1 MTRKLTLKMNDK
13 IIERAKRY
21 AAKRRQSLSQLVE
34 DYFRFLSEKEPAENI
49 RMSPTVEEL
58 SGSVKLP
65 SGYDPK
71 TDYSRYLEQK
81 YS

>member
-1 MTRKLTLKMNDK
+1 MTKKLTLKMNDK

-49 RMSPTVEEL
+49 QMSPTVEEL
-58 SGSVKLP
+58 SGSVSLP
-65 SGYDPK
+65 SDYDPK
-71 TDYSRYLEQK
+71 TDYSRYLGQK